1 MHPTNTLLD
10 NYYIGVDVGTG
21 SARAAILTPS
31 GELVASATHDTK
43 TWRSHK
49 NSNIFEQSTSDIWG
63 KISACVKEVL
73 RKSNVPP
80 QQVMGVGFT
89 ATCSL
94 AVVNVNGEP
103 ISISEEEVM
112 GAMGERNIILW
123 ADHRAEEEAN
133 FINST
138 ESEVLKFVGGTM
150 SLEMETPKILWL
162 KKHMP
167 AENFSKCQF
176 FDLPDYLTYRATASP
191 ARSNCSLVCKTSY
204 VPPGATQE
212 SNGFDRSFLSQI
224 GLEEFVND
232 TSRIGGTTNSAEGQ
246 TSGGIVFTAGLPVG
260 RGLTKQAATD
270 LGLMEGTP
278 VGSGVIDAYAGWIG
292 TIAARHHTGEGENA
306 EVSAHPSIEE
316 STQRLAAV
324 AGTSTCHLA
333 QGTKGIFVPGVWGPY
348 KNAVFPGWWM
358 NEGGQSATGQL
369 IEFIISSHPAYA
381 ALQDRARQEGTNVYH
396 ILAEELQRLRVE
408 ASKEGFAE
416 SLTGLTKD
424 IHMYPDFHGNRS
436 PLADPRMRGSIT
448 GLALDSSLA
457 DLALRFNVTL
467 EAIALQTRQIVEQM
481 NSCGH
486 DIKSIYMSGSQAKNI
501 PLMQLIADVCSMPVI
516 LPHSPSAAV
525 VVGAAMLGRFAAEVT
540 GIHAKEVTG
549 EDLFQTQSKVD
560 EVGESEKERLWNIMV
575 EMTQAGRKIEPAAS
589 PRDTRLLEAKYAIFL
604 ENMKVQRKWRDMMEQ
619 AESAAKTS

>member
-21 SARAAILTPS
+21 SARATILTPS
-31 GELVASATHDTK
+31 GEIVASATHGTK

-49 NSNIFEQSTSDIWG
+49 NSSIFEQSTSDIWG
-63 KISACVKEVL
+63 KIAACVKEVL
-73 RKSNVPP
+73 QKSNVPP

-94 AVVNVNGEP
+94 AVVNMDGEP
-103 ISISEEEVM
+103 ISISEEESI
-112 GAMGERNIILW
+112 GAKGERNIILW

-138 ESEVLKFVGGTM
+138 KSEVLKFVGGTM
-150 SLEMETPKILWL
+150 SLEMEIPKILWL

-167 AENFSKCQF
+167 EEKFSQCQF
-176 FDLPDYLTYRATASP
+176 FDLPDYLTYKATASP

-232 TSRIGGTTNSAEGQ
+232 TTRIGGTTNSAEGP

-306 EVSAHPSIEE
+306 ELSAHPSIEE

-348 KNAVFPGWWM
+348 K
-358 NEGGQSATGQL
+358 L

-396 ILAEELQRLRVE
+396 ILAEELQRLRAE
-408 ASKEGFAE
+408 ASKDRFEE

-560 EVGESEKERLWNIMV
+560 EVGESEKERLWGIMV

-589 PRDTRLLEAKYAIFL
+589 PRDKRLLEAKYAIFL

-619 AESAAKTS
+619 AENAAKTS